1 MEPGNEGSTIN
12 KVVKFFTGETAA
24 APAAAPA
31 AAGGGGAAAGSNAGS
46 NAAAK
51 PANGNASGN
60 SNASAKPSNGN
71 AKKGDTIINI
81 STVVPGANVKGNVK
95 LAPNANANVKVVP
108 ANANAN
114 VKVVAANTPV
124 PAPPAENA
132 PEESDT
138 EEPEK
143 AEANAEVEEKPKP
156 KRAKREPKPT
166 DSKSFFKA
174 RAKEVAKFGFT
185 SEGDLRV
192 PSLGG
197 EEAKTIPLP
206 FYSPATPEELG
217 EIDAKRRETIKE
229 VETEYDELCRQL
241 ATALEEWKRSG
252 DFTDAVRLQRDLLAL
267 DSRRTS
273 LRSPLRWGKVLKN
286 PTIKS
291 IQMHETAVVDEK
303 QKDLKLGYDV
313 MSMIGRPYTFEQ
325 TILPRKEAPKPKA
338 AEPEAEAETEREE
351 TFILFDSPADPEYGI
366 LSPETPVDFVFNTT
380 KYTSLLQAYHVERV
394 TRIGR
399 TDLRATLLKL
409 VNPKTIRG
417 TASRVVSKEL
427 DMPLELVTEI
437 VKSLVLQDARYTP
450 VLTKTGTDSLIYAE
464 PADKVLGTGVSMD
477 DENATNSK
485 TWPGQNLLGQAWE
498 AARKSLPTETVQKG
512 GALESGKT
520 IHEGKEERSK
530 VLMGYYRRKA

>member
-1 MEPGNEGSTIN
+1 VVNES
-12 KVVKFFTGETAA
+12 VKEVTTAA
-24 APAAAPA
+24 AP
-31 AAGGGGAAAGSNAGS
+31 
-46 NAAAK
+46 
-51 PANGNASGN
+51 
-60 SNASAKPSNGN
+60 
-71 AKKGDTIINI
+71 
-81 STVVPGANVKGNVK
+81 
-95 LAPNANANVKVVP
+95 PN
-108 ANANAN
+108 
-114 VKVVAANTPV
+114 
-124 PAPPAENA
+124 
-132 PEESDT
+132 
-138 EEPEK
+138 
-143 AEANAEVEEKPKP
+143 AEANEESEEESVEVKSEVKEKP

-197 EEAKTIPLP
+197 EEAKTITLP
-206 FYSPATPEELG
+206 FYSPATAEELAD
-217 EIDAKRRETIKE
+217 IDMKRRETIKE

-286 PTIKS
+286 PTIKT

-313 MSMIGRPYTFEQ
+313 MSMVGRPYTFEQ
-325 TILPRKEAPKPKA
+325 TILPRKEAPKAKV
-338 AEPEAEAETEREE
+338 EPEAQAEEAEE

-380 KYTSLLQAYHVERV
+380 KYTSLLQAYHVERL

-399 TDLRATLLKL
+399 TDMRATLLKL

-417 TASRVVSKEL
+417 TASRIVSKEI
-427 DMPLELVTEI
+427 DMPLEMLTDI
-437 VKSLVLQDARYTP
+437 VNSLVLQDARYTP
-450 VLTKTGTDSLIYAE
+450 VLTKTGTDTLIYAE
-464 PADKVLGTGVSMD
+464 PADKVLGTGLSMD

-485 TWPGQNLLGQAWE
+485 AWAGQNLLGKAWE
-498 AARKSLPTETVQKG
+498 AARKKLPAETVQKG

-520 IHEGKEERSK
+520 IHEVKEERSK